1 MKYNNICR
9 GVSRNEIQLAEQ
21 YMQPS
26 AAPGETALLDAQA
39 PIGFTRSRTNTG
51 PVCEPS
57 PSPPGSQPIA
67 HSQTQYQ
74 LSSAIA
80 AQKAQQIASTAAGA
94 GAGAQGPWVETQ
106 SEALG
111 NFVRQQGI
119 RRTAP
124 AHSFVR
130 PGPMP
135 PGARSNGGTPAP
147 QGDMPPASPFGGPR
161 SISLRKPPATRP
173 QFEQF
178 NIGRPTGS
186 PLNAFGEVHAALPH
200 IDDDA
205 TPNANSSTGAGQSA
219 QQQDASHPS
228 RMEDHVTFAVRGSTR
243 GSQRSQ
249 STVPPFQ
256 SQPSPVVGA
265 RKPSF
270 NRLGG
275 AGTDL
280 TTALVHSPPTPI
292 PSAQGPDERSS
303 RLSSITPAFRQS
315 VDETQP
321 AQPNTRT
328 SMQFT
333 PSRQNSRAS
342 TSIID
347 TPCNH
352 FFLNMNSCIVYD
364 SSSRHIVIFVDTDTD
379 IGIDTDTP

>member
-1 MKYNNICR
+1 MYCR
-9 GVSRNEIQLAEQ
+9 GVSHNEIQLAEQ
-21 YMQPS
+21 YVQP
-26 AAPGETALLDAQA
+26 AEVPGETAILDAQA

-51 PVCEPS
+51 PVGEPT

-80 AQKAQQIASTAAGA
+80 AQKAQQNASTSAGVGA
-94 GAGAQGPWVETQ
+94 GAGAQGPWIETQ
-106 SEALG
+106 SEAPALG
-111 NFVRQQGI
+111 NFVRQVGI

-124 AHSFVR
+124 AHPFVR

-147 QGDMPPASPFGGPR
+147 QGDQLPTASQFGGPR
-161 SISLRKPPATRP
+161 SISLRKPAATRP
-173 QFEQF
+173 QFEL
-178 NIGRPTGS
+178 NSGRPTGS
-186 PLNAFGEVHAALPH
+186 PLNTFGEVHAALPH

-205 TPNANSSTGAGQSA
+205 TPNSSV
-219 QQQDASHPS
+219 QQQPQDASHPS
-228 RMEDHVTFAVRGSTR
+228 RMEDHVMFAVRGSTR

-256 SQPSPVVGA
+256 SQPSPIAGA

-270 NRLGG
+270 NRLG
-275 AGTDL
+275 GTDL
-280 TTALVHSPPTPI
+280 TTALVHSPPPPI
-292 PSAQGPDERSS
+292 PSAQGPDERASRTSS
-303 RLSSITPAFRQS
+303 VVPAFRQS
-315 VDETQP
+315 TDETLP

-352 FFLNMNSCIVYD
+352 FFLNMN
-364 SSSRHIVIFVDTDTD
+364 
-379 IGIDTDTP
+379 

>member
-1 MKYNNICR
+1 MYCR
-9 GVSRNEIQLAEQ
+9 GVSRNEYVQPAEV
-21 YMQPS
+21 
-26 AAPGETALLDAQA
+26 PGETAILDAQA

-51 PVCEPS
+51 PVCEPT

-80 AQKAQQIASTAAGA
+80 AQKAQQNASTGAGAGFGAGA

-124 AHSFVR
+124 AHSFMR

-135 PGARSNGGTPAP
+135 PGARSNGGTPVP
-147 QGDMPPASPFGGPR
+147 QGDQLTTASPFGGPR

-173 QFEQF
+173 QFEL
-178 NIGRPTGS
+178 NSGRPIGS

-205 TPNANSSTGAGQSA
+205 TANANNSTSAVQSA
-219 QQQDASHPS
+219 QQQQDASHPS

-256 SQPSPVVGA
+256 SQPSPIAGA

-270 NRLGG
+270 NRLG
-275 AGTDL
+275 GTDL
-280 TTALVHSPPTPI
+280 TTALVHSPPPPI
-292 PSAQGPDERSS
+292 PSAQGPDERASRTSS
-303 RLSSITPAFRQS
+303 FAPAFRQS
-315 VDETQP
+315 TDETLP

-352 FFLNMNSCIVYD
+352 FFLNMNSCCSTV
-364 SSSRHIVIFVDTDTD
+364 RVDID
-379 IGIDTDTP
+379 ISVDIDTPLCST